1 MYAHGEVVSM
11 SKISRLAAK
20 LVLSALCLVAAGCAA
35 SDTPSIA
42 SNVAVEV
49 LEERAG
55 YSRVFLHKTTET
67 GVRDILVQVTWE
79 PSVPREL
86 GVLLIGGYRVDSYP
100 LENDPVKS
108 WTLESSG
115 YTVVRVGFPRM
126 NMGSDVNFKDIAS
139 HPQDVATVLDYLR
152 SKSDTFGDVENSRLA
167 WLGVSMGG
175 ITGLII
181 ESAQDPVVDLSGVV
195 SIAGFLPLR
204 KDGFDVPE
212 YDFKGMAPTLLTASQ
227 TDETIPYSL
236 TVGTFN
242 ELQSK
247 GSNVVL
253 LSRQLGLHGAVADCE
268 ALNIRLKTFV
278 LEVLSGR
285 EVATGGVGGSCMA
298 EGVLEGGTTGFG
310 AATPLIGAVAP

>member
-1 MYAHGEVVSM
+1 MYAHGAVVSM
-11 SKISRLAAK
+11 SKVSRLAAK
-20 LVLSALCLVAAGCAA
+20 LVLLALCLVAAGCAR
-35 SDTPSIA
+35 SDTPRAA
-42 SNVAVEV
+42 SDVAVEV

-55 YSRVFLHKTTET
+55 YSRVFLRKTTET
-67 GVRDILVQVTWE
+67 GVRDILVQVAWE

-86 GVLLIGGYRVDSYP
+86 GVLLIGGYRVDSHP
-100 LENDPVKS
+100 LENDPVKG
-108 WTLESSG
+108 WMLESSG
-115 YTVVRVGFPRM
+115 YTVVRIGFPHM
-126 NMGSDVNFKDIAS
+126 NMGNDVNFKDIAN
-139 HPQDVATVLDYLR
+139 HPQDVAAVLDYLR
-152 SKSDTFGDVENSRLA
+152 SKSDTFGDVGNSRLA

-181 ESAQDPVVDLSGVV
+181 ESVPDPVVKLSGVV

-204 KDGFDVPE
+204 KDGFDVPD
-212 YDFKGMAPTLLTASQ
+212 YDLKSTAPTLLTASQ

-242 ELQSK
+242 ELKSK
-247 GSNVVL
+247 SSNVVL
-253 LSRQLGLHGAVADCE
+253 LSRQFGLHGAVADCE

-278 LEVLSGR
+278 LEVLSGS

-310 AATPLIGAVAP
+310 AATPLVGAVAR